1 MICYL
6 SLLLLRLLEFKVFEN
21 KLNSSEIAN
30 GFIKNEYNLNITN
43 AKAERMNRTIGDILR
58 NAFGYKSFD
67 RLRKRVLYIEREK
80 SKNNI
85 KKLGS
90 GLISQP
96 RKTPV
101 DFKVPFFIL
110 FFFPTLAHLNSFMPL
125 L

>member
-1 MICYL
+1 MSEFITNSLNIQTKESIYGHFLICYL

-80 SKNNI
+80 SK
-85 KKLGS
+85 K
-90 GLISQP
+90 
-96 RKTPV
+96 
-101 DFKVPFFIL
+101 
-110 FFFPTLAHLNSFMPL
+110 
-125 L
+125 